1 MPTKDTVFSLV
12 VAIVDHGY
20 SEEVIRIAQE
30 SGAGGGTIMFGRGA
44 SLRSK
49 ATLLGIS
56 IEPQKE
62 VVYVV
67 SPRDIVPDLLRKLN
81 QACDLDKPGAGL
93 AFALPLDAVTGLDL

>member
-12 VAIVDHGY
+12 VAIVNQGY
-20 SEEVIRIAQE
+20 SEDVIRIAQE
-30 SGAGGGTIMFGRGA
+30 AGAGGGTIMFGRGA

-49 ATLLGIS
+49 VTLLGIP

-67 SPRDIVPDLLRKLN
+67 SPRAIVPDLLQKLN
-81 QACDLDKPGAGL
+81 EACGLDEPGAGL

>member
-1 MPTKDTVFSLV
+1 MPAKDTVFSLV
-12 VAIVDHGY
+12 VAIVNQGY

-62 VVYVV
+62 VIYVV
-67 SPRDIVPDLLRKLN
+67 SPQDIVPELLQKLN
-81 QACDLDKPGAGL
+81 QACSLDEPGAGL